1 MKILCFLLL
10 TLLTSF
16 VRGQVAL
23 FEEGVI
29 SDNGVFGAAMSP
41 DGVDFLFVQAYGGR
55 DTLEIHQS
63 QKING
68 RWKTPTPAFFSR
80 REVKQIDPSF
90 SPDGQAILYNE
101 LDAGEGGYDVVRIER
116 SDSGW
121 GKPEK
126 LSEAINTT
134 AHEFYATMSLQ
145 KNIYFVRRMESNDIF
160 VSQFKDGIYQTAVPI
175 AGLVNT
181 DSSDSNPYISPD
193 EDFLIFTSK
202 RSDGFG
208 NADLYISFN
217 KSGTWSRGVNLG
229 PLVNSGHSDF
239 CPTVDISG
247 RRFLFARTEL
257 VGDRRKE
264 NIYHVPLEALKIE
277 ELREQAVWK

>member
-1 MKILCFLLL
+1 MKIPSILLL
-10 TLLTSF
+10 TLLTSLA
-16 VRGQVAL
+16 RGQVAV

-41 DGVDFLFVQAYGGR
+41 DGNHFLFVKAYGGR
-55 DTLEIHQS
+55 DTLELHQS
-63 QKING
+63 TKVKGQ
-68 RWKTPTPAFFSR
+68 WVTPGPAFFAT
-80 REVKQIDPSF
+80 EGLKQIDPSF

-101 LDAGEGGYDVVRIER
+101 LDAGEGGYDVVKIEK

-121 GKPEK
+121 GKPQK

-145 KNIYFVRRMESNDIF
+145 KNIYFVRRVESNDIY
-160 VSQFKDGIYQTAVPI
+160 VSQFKDGRYQTAVPI

-217 KSGTWSRGVNLG
+217 KSGTWSRGINLG
-229 PLVNSGHSDF
+229 PLVNSPHSDF

-257 VGDRRKE
+257 IRDRRKE

-277 ELREQAVWK
+277 ELREKAVWK